1 MPLTDPLQDELLER
15 DTEFRVLFE
24 EHQDSDRRLQELI
37 HKSSL
42 TPEEEALEKQIKLH
56 KLVLKDRM
64 QAKLHAHRSQLERER
79 SQQTSSAL
87 ANAAPHGVH
96 A

>member
-1 MPLTDPLQDELLER
+1 MPLTDPLKDELLER

-24 EHQDSDRRLQELI
+24 EHQDSDRRLQELV
-37 HKSSL
+37 HKTAL

-64 QAKLHAHRSQLERER
+64 QAKLSNYRARLERER
-79 SQQTSSAL
+79 TQQ
-87 ANAAPHGVH
+87 AAVGDVARHGVH